1 MFPQANLLALDW
13 ENLNLTQQEHA
24 FANQKK
30 CNAKEKNK
38 NKKIKPA
45 LVAFYNIRPGNGA
58 GLFSNEKINK
68 GGDK

>member
-38 NKKIKPA
+38 NKKNKAGFSRLLQHPA
-45 LVAFYNIRPGNGA
+45 WKRSGSILKR
-58 GLFSNEKINK
+58 K
-68 GGDK
+68 DK